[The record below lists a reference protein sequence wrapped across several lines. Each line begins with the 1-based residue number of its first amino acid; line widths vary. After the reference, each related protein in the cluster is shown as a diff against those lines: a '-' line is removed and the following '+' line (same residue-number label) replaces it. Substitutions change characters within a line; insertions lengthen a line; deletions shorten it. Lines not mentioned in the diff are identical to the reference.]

1 MIALHPPYPVLVVA
15 FMIAGYGNGLAD
27 AAWNAWI
34 GSMANAN
41 EILGFLHGLYGLGA
55 VISPLVATSM
65 ITKAN
70 LEWYSFYYLMV
81 RPTDYTSL
89 SQPSKPTTLT
99 RRVDL
104 QTSDPY
110 MLQISFAVLELVA
123 LLGAF
128 WKETATVYKE
138 SISHSGE
145 SQKGSLRDALT
156 KSPSARVTWL
166 CALFLLGYV
175 GIEVALGGWIVVFSK
190 FIQPDR
196 SQGLSTLP
204 RMNADMVPA

>member
-1 MIALHPPYPVLVVA
+1 MNNWIHHKFGQRGVAFIGPVCHLIACEKFLSLYPKLLLAHPLTPTDISDLMIALHPPYPVLVVA

-81 RPTDYTSL
+81 RPTDYVSL
-89 SQPSKPTTLT
+89 SQPS
-99 RRVDL
+99 
-104 QTSDPY
+104 
-110 MLQISFAVLELVA
+110 E
-123 LLGAF
+123 
-128 WKETATVYKE
+128 
-138 SISHSGE
+138 
-145 SQKGSLRDALT
+145 
-156 KSPSARVTWL
+156 VT
-166 CALFLLGYV
+166 
-175 GIEVALGGWIVVFSK
+175 
-190 FIQPDR
+190 
-196 SQGLSTLP
+196 
-204 RMNADMVPA
+204 M